1 MYLVLHNLFH
11 VNKFMKTLL
20 FTLEY
25 PPFKGGVA
33 NYYENLV
40 KHWPDPDNIFVMVN
54 SEKRIIDKKVTQCC
68 LISKFIYPK
77 WITSIFKLFYY
88 ILINKIDHVL
98 VGHLLPLGTV
108 TFIVSRFTGIRY
120 TVIIHGM
127 DFAFAIRRN
136 RKRFLT
142 KLILKNSQK
151 IICSNNFVADMVK
164 DFVGEAA
171 VSKVQVVNPGINNDF
186 ILNDVLVKKIKKEYD
201 LEDKTVLLSVG
212 RLVKRK
218 GFDKV
223 VEVMSDV
230 NKAVPNLKYVLAGK
244 GPDEDYIKKCQK
256 VGADILYLDNL
267 PEEEKWAWLAL
278 CDIFIMP
285 SRNING
291 DFEGFGIVYLE
302 ANLAGKP
309 VIGGN
314 SGGVA
319 DAIRGAYSGILVDSE
334 NAESIKEAIISLA
347 TNKELCQKLGAQG
360 QRRAIEEFN
369 WPNQIKKMYQ
379 IIN

>member
-1 MYLVLHNLFH
+1 
-11 VNKFMKTLL
+11 MKTLL

-40 KHWPDPDNIFVMVN
+40 KHWPEPDNIFVMAN
-54 SEKRIIDKKVTQCC
+54 FEKKIVDKKITQCC

-77 WITSIFKLFYY
+77 WITSIFILFHYV
-88 ILINKIDHVL
+88 IKNKIDHII

-108 TFIVSRFTGIRY
+108 AYFVSRFTRTNY
-120 TVIIHGM
+120 SVIVHGM
-127 DFAFAIRRN
+127 DFAFALR
-136 RKRFLT
+136 RKRKKYLT
-142 KLILKNSQK
+142 GLILKNSQK
-151 IICSNNFVADMVK
+151 IICSNNFVAEMVR
-164 DFVGEAA
+164 DFLGEEFAD
-171 VSKVQVVNPGINNDF
+171 KVKVVNPGINNDF
-186 ILNDVLVKKIKKEYD
+186 RRNDVLIAKIFKDYD
-201 LEDKTVLLSVG
+201 LENKIILLSIG

-223 VEVMSDV
+223 VEVIGDV
-230 NKAVPNLKYVLAGK
+230 QKIIPNLKYVLAGK
-244 GPDEDYIKKCQK
+244 GPDEEYIKSCNKTN
-256 VGADILYLDNL
+256 ADILYLDNL
-267 PEEEKWAWLAL
+267 SDEEKWAWLAL

-314 SGGVA
+314 SGGVT
-319 DAIRGAYSGILVDSE
+319 DAIREAYSGVLVDSE
-334 NAESIKEAIISLA
+334 NLEKIREAIMTLA
-347 TNKELCQKLGAQG
+347 TNKELRYKLGAQG
-360 QRRAIEEFN
+360 RTRAIEDFN
-369 WPNQIKKMYQ
+369 WPKQVREIYRALN
-379 IIN
+379 

>member
-1 MYLVLHNLFH
+1 MR
-11 VNKFMKTLL
+11 TLL

-40 KHWPDPDNIFVMVN
+40 KHWPEPDNIFVMAN
-54 SEKRIIDKKVTQCC
+54 FEKKIVDKKVTQCC

-88 ILINKIDHVL
+88 ILKNKIDHIL

-108 TFIVSRFTGIRY
+108 AYIVSRFTRTRY
-120 TVIIHGM
+120 SVIIHGM
-127 DFAFAIRRN
+127 DFTFAIRRK
-136 RKRFLT
+136 RKQFLT
-142 KLILKNSQK
+142 GLILKNSQK

-164 DFVGEAA
+164 DFVGEVA

-186 ILNDVLVKKIKKEYD
+186 VRDEVLIEKIKKEHG
-201 LEDKTVLLSVG
+201 LNDKIILLSVG

-223 VEVMSDV
+223 VEAMSEV

-244 GPDEDYIKKCQK
+244 GPDEDYIKGCQK
-256 VGADILYLDNL
+256 EGADILYLDNL
-267 PEEEKWAWLAL
+267 SDEEKWAWLAL

-314 SGGVA
+314 SGGVP
-319 DAIRGAYSGILVDSE
+319 DAIRSAYSGILVDSE
-334 NAESIKEAIISLA
+334 NTESIKEAIISLA

-360 QRRAIEEFN
+360 QQRAIDKFN
-369 WPNQIKKMYQ
+369 WSKQIKKMYQ

>member
-1 MYLVLHNLFH
+1 
-11 VNKFMKTLL
+11 MKVLL

-33 NYYENLV
+33 NYYENIV
-40 KHWPDPDNIFVMVN
+40 KHWPDQDDIFVMANFEKKIVN
-54 SEKRIIDKKVTQCC
+54 KKITQCC
-68 LISKFIYPK
+68 LISKLVYPK

-88 ILINKIDHVL
+88 ILKNKIDHVI

-108 TFIVSRFTGIRY
+108 TYLVSRFTMTDY
-120 TVIIHGM
+120 SVVIHGM
-127 DFAFAIRRN
+127 DFAFAIRRK
-136 RKRFLT
+136 RKKFLT
-142 KLILKNSQK
+142 KLILNNSKN
-151 IICSNNFVADMVK
+151 IICSNNFVANMVK
-164 DFVGEAA
+164 DFLGEVSA
-171 VSKVQVVNPGINNDF
+171 VKVDVVNPGINDDFKRNDA
-186 ILNDVLVKKIKKEYD
+186 LVEKIKKEYD

-223 VEVMSDV
+223 VEVMSEV
-230 NKAVPNLKYVLAGK
+230 NKVVPNAKYVLAGK
-244 GPDEDYIKKCQK
+244 GPDEDYIKSCQK
-256 VGADILYLDNL
+256 VGSDILYLDNL
-267 PEEEKWAWLAL
+267 SDEDKWAWLAL

-285 SRNING
+285 SRNIDG

-319 DAIRGAYSGILVDSE
+319 DAIRGAYSGVLVDSE
-334 NAESIKEAIISLA
+334 NMENIKEAIITLA
-347 TNKELCQKLGAQG
+347 TNKELCQKLGTQG
-360 QRRAIEEFN
+360 RERAIAEFN
-369 WPNQIKKMYQ
+369 WPKQIKKMYQ